1 MTAIELLKSTTE
13 YEVLESFR
21 NKVAKLEEKA
31 QMYSEEDMK
40 NAFECAREFDS
51 LDGTVDIDV
60 VVAYKSD
67 TSDLQAKYITFEE
80 WLEQFK
86 KK

>member
-1 MTAIELLKSTTE
+1 MLDFLFGEKVVKITTIRE
-13 YEVLESFR
+13 K
-21 NKVAKLEEKA
+21 KVQVSKR
-31 QMYSEEDMK
+31 MYSEEDMK
-40 NAFECAREFDS
+40 SAFECVRKFDS
-51 LDGTVDIDV
+51 SDGIVDIDV

-80 WLEQFK
+80 WFEQFK